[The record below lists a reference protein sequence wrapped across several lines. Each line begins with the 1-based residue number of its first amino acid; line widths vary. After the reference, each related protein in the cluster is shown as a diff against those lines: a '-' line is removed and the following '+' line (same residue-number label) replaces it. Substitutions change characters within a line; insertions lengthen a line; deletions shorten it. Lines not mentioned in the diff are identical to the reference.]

1 MAKLSF
7 FDFLNAINSKSNT
20 DLDIN
25 AYVPFM
31 VNRGLSYHMDTVLFA
46 NEMNQR
52 AALPEDMQYKFYLET
67 VRKGKRFSKW
77 AKPETDEN
85 ISAIMELYQCNR
97 NRASEIEALL
107 NTAQL
112 TAVKEQLSKGGR

>member
-1 MAKLSF
+1 MAKISF

-20 DLDIN
+20 CLDIG

-52 AALPEDMQYKFYLET
+52 AATPDDMQYKFYLET

-77 AKPETDEN
+77 AKPEADEN
-85 ISAIMELYQCNR
+85 LAAIMETFKCNR
-97 NRASEIEALL
+97 TRATEIEALL
-107 NTAQL
+107 NTSQL
-112 TAVKEQLSKGGR
+112 NAVKELLSKGGR